1 MKPIDSLPAIRI
13 VATAFGDLR
22 PDVMF
27 VGGAIT
33 GLLVTDPAAPASRLT
48 VDVDV
53 VVDIATRA
61 EYVRLIERL
70 RDLGFV
76 EDTRDGAPACRWV
89 VQGITVDVMS
99 AGPQPGPTSRW
110 YAEAL
115 AHANSVAITEDVSV
129 RVISAPYFLA
139 TKLDAFGDGQR
150 DDLVASRDI
159 EDVVAV
165 IDGRATIEQEIAAAP
180 PSVRQYLR
188 EQFRSLLANSDF
200 DNAVAGH
207 LPGDS
212 ASQARLPLVLSRMR
226 AIATAA

>member
-1 MKPIDSLPAIRI
+1 MKPIDALPAIRI

-89 VQGITVDVMS
+89 VRGITVDVMS

-139 TKLDAFGDGQR
+139 TKR
-150 DDLVASRDI
+150 
-159 EDVVAV
+159 AV
-165 IDGRATIEQEIAAAP
+165 PG
-180 PSVRQYLR
+180 
-188 EQFRSLLANSDF
+188 NSCIS
-200 DNAVAGH
+200 
-207 LPGDS
+207 P
-212 ASQARLPLVLSRMR
+212 
-226 AIATAA
+226 

>member
-1 MKPIDSLPAIRI
+1 MNPIEALAAIRI

-22 PDVMF
+22 EDVMF
-27 VGGAIT
+27 VGGAVT

-61 EYVRLIERL
+61 DYVRLIEQL

-76 EDTRDGAPACRWV
+76 EDTREGAPTCRWV

-115 AHANSVAITEDVSV
+115 AHADSVAITGEVSV

-139 TKLDAFGDGQR
+139 TKLEAFGDGRR
-150 DDLVASRDI
+150 DDLFASRDI

-165 IDGRATIEQEIAAAP
+165 IDGRATIEHEIVAAR
-180 PSVRQYLR
+180 PSVREYLR
-188 EQFRSLLANSDF
+188 EQFRSLLANPDF